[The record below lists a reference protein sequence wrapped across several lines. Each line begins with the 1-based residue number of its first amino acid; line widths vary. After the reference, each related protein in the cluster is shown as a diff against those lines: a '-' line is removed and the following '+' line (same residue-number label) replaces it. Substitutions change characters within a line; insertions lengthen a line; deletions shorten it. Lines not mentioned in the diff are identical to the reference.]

1 MNKFN
6 IYAQV
11 AQLVEQAT
19 ENRCVGG
26 SIPPLGT
33 LLVLAF
39 LSSCSGE
46 ENYYPDTQGK
56 HWNYKISISSDY
68 TNSKDEMRLSV
79 TNIKTVI
86 GGKGITFSKLYSN
99 GDMLTFFKNKKDD
112 SLSRIGAF
120 VNNHDDLLEPVIKV
134 INPSIDFKISNWKN
148 KNQLFFTR
156 GFQPPLR
163 GFKPNT
169 IFDMNF
175 EIVSHNANVRVK
187 AGNFNNCVHVK
198 GNGSAEFIADTRASP
213 NKVTIISDEW
223 ICPNIGIVKEKRIES
238 TDSLVFGS
246 QEYTRELISINK

>member
-1 MNKFN
+1 
-6 IYAQV
+6 
-11 AQLVEQAT
+11 
-19 ENRCVGG
+19 
-26 SIPPLGT
+26 LGT